1 MTALVE
7 YLTANPLFALFATI
21 ALGYAVGM
29 ISVRGLSL
37 GAGAVLFVGLAMG
50 ALAPQSALPGVVGTF
65 GLLLFLYG
73 VGVSF
78 GAQFFK
84 GLTSPLGIKA
94 NIASVIGVLLSLGL
108 MLLAIKFIPG
118 VNFAEAIGAWAGA
131 GTSTSAL
138 QAAMVVTGDKIP
150 ATGYSVAYPFGVAVP
165 ILIIGLYNSF
175 FKPKY
180 TLEERTSLRVCAVR
194 VENPEIFGKTMSDV
208 NSTLPD
214 GVSITTTNRGGKAVA
229 LGHLGELQHG
239 DIVLITAVDN
249 AKLDQAVPTIGT
261 RVGDK
266 INLVQGEKEY
276 QRLFI
281 SNPNLAGK
289 TIPQIRQLMTL
300 NVSILHIRRGDTD
313 MPLTQSLRMEIGDQI
328 GVLAEVGHTKELQ
341 RFFGDSV
348 KAGGEVNYLSMGV
361 GAALGLAVGSIAF
374 PIPGLGNVKLGLAG
388 LLLVALYLGKARNT
402 WKFTWS
408 MPIAASR
415 VFREFGLALFLAQVG
430 MASGSTFV
438 ETVAKSGMTYLLL
451 GVALVAL
458 LSISVLLITVYV
470 FRIPYDMAAGIIS
483 GATGNPAILAFS
495 SKTLASDKPDVGY
508 AMIFPSMTVFK
519 ILLVQIIG
527 AFM

>member
-1 MTALVE
+1 MTALVD

-108 MLLAIKFIPG
+108 MLLAIKFVPG
-118 VNFAEAIGAWAGA
+118 VSFAEA
-131 GTSTSAL
+131 STSAL
-138 QAAMVVTGDKIP
+138 QAAMVVTGDKMP

-165 ILIIGLYNSF
+165 ILVIGLYNSF

-249 AKLDQAVPTIGT
+249 AKLDQAVPTVGT

-281 SNPNLAGK
+281 SNPNLEGK

-361 GAALGLAVGSIAF
+361 GAALGLAVGSIPF
-374 PIPGLGNVKLGLAG
+374 TIPGLGKVKLGLAG

>member
-1 MTALVE
+1 M
-7 YLTANPLFALFATI
+7 
-21 ALGYAVGM
+21 
-29 ISVRGLSL
+29 
-37 GAGAVLFVGLAMG
+37 
-50 ALAPQSALPGVVGTF
+50 
-65 GLLLFLYG
+65 
-73 VGVSF
+73 
-78 GAQFFK
+78 
-84 GLTSPLGIKA
+84 
-94 NIASVIGVLLSLGL
+94 
-108 MLLAIKFIPG
+108 
-118 VNFAEAIGAWAGA
+118 
-131 GTSTSAL
+131 
-138 QAAMVVTGDKIP
+138 
-150 ATGYSVAYPFGVAVP
+150 
-165 ILIIGLYNSF
+165 YNSF

-289 TIPQIRQLMTL
+289 TIPQIRQLVTL

-438 ETVAKSGMTYLLL
+438 DTVAKSGMTYLLL

-458 LSISVLLITVYV
+458 LTISVLLITVYV